1 MTDPGERVFVVD
13 DDAEVRK
20 ALRRLLK
27 SAGCEVTTFE
37 SAVEFLGT
45 LTADAAGC
53 AVLDVSMP
61 SIDGLTLQETL
72 SARGVELPVIFL
84 TGHGTISRSV
94 VAMKGGAVDFLEK
107 PVDEEVLLSAV
118 RRALL
123 RDRDARSQ
131 RGQLSDARR
140 RLATLSPREREVLQ
154 GVVSGSLNKQIAGDL
169 GISEKTVKVH
179 RGRVMEKMGVDS
191 LAELARLADHL
202 GVAPPPN
209 TRGRA

>member
-1 MTDPGERVFVVD
+1 
-13 DDAEVRK
+13 
-20 ALRRLLK
+20 
-27 SAGCEVTTFE
+27 
-37 SAVEFLGT
+37 
-45 LTADAAGC
+45 
-53 AVLDVSMP
+53 MP

-72 SARGVELPVIFL
+72 SARGCELPVIFV
-84 TGHGTISRSV
+84 TGHGSIPRSV

-123 RDRDARSQ
+123 RDRAGRSQ
-131 RGQLSDARR
+131 RGQLSDGRR

-202 GVAPPPN
+202 GVAPPPS